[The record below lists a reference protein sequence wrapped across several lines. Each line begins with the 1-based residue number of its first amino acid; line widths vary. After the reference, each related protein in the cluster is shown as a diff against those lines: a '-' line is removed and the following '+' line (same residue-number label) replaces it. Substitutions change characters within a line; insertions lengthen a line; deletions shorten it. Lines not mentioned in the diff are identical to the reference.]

1 MIEIRIHGRGGQ
13 GVVTAAELIATA
25 AFHDGKFAQAFP
37 YFGVE
42 RRGAP
47 IEAYARIDS
56 REIRLRQ
63 HVYQPDYIIIQDATL
78 VGSVDVLA
86 GLKKNSKVIINTEK
100 DLSKALS
107 GIQKSQLYSLPATQI
122 ALKTIGKPII
132 NTALLGAFA
141 AVSGLIKITSIE
153 KAIRERFPEKL
164 AGPNIEA
171 MNLAYK
177 SLYH

>member
-25 AFHDGKFAQAFP
+25 AFYDGKFAQAFP
-37 YFGVE
+37 FFGVE

-47 IEAYARIDS
+47 IEAYARIDDK
-56 REIRLRQ
+56 EIKIRQ
-63 HVYQPDYIIIQDATL
+63 HIYEPDYIIIQDATL
-78 VGSVDVLA
+78 LDSIDVLA
-86 GLKKNSKVIINTEK
+86 GLKSAAKIIVNTEK
-100 DLSKALS
+100 EMSELLPKVKKDR
-107 GIQKSQLYSLPATQI
+107 LYGLPATQI

-141 AVSGLIKITSIE
+141 AVSGLIKLSSIE
-153 KAIRERFPEKL
+153 KAIKERFPAKL
-164 AGPNIEA
+164 AESNIEA